1 MPRCVLLHGC
11 NWRMSG
17 ENKAVEALVLAK
29 AERKALRRHK
39 RDQRLARFLDK
50 TEMSSLEDVDLKRHA
65 GLSEEKLI
73 EIGLDEQQ
81 RWKVRQWELPKKA
94 IAYALEASNQHVTAM
109 IRAKTEKSSTTIN
122 VENMNVVQ
130 LPEKREET
138 VAPVI
143 IEVTPETSK

>member
-65 GLSEEKLI
+65 FKTDQELIASGLTP
-73 EIGLDEQQ
+73 EQ
-81 RWKVRQWELPKKA
+81 RAKVRQWELPKKA

-109 IRAKTEKSSTTIN
+109 LRNEADKKGLSVN
-122 VENMNVVQ
+122 VEKLIIK
-130 LPEKREET
+130 LP
-138 VAPVI
+138 
-143 IEVTPETSK
+143 SKGPSD